1 MGFYLNNG
9 KNIVIIGCG
18 AGGGTA
24 AQFARKTDSK
34 AKITIFEKDDS
45 ILADLIDYDRTKAK
59 LILQKYNLIKDNG
72 DIILPKGLE
81 LIDEEQHGGATEY
94 TFSLKYVNIK
104 LDLAEV
110 DHYFE

>member
-1 MGFYLNNG
+1 MNKKLN
-9 KNIVIIGCG
+9 KDLYYHNINDNSGDIG
-18 AGGGTA
+18 
-24 AQFARKTDSK
+24 
-34 AKITIFEKDDS
+34 ITIFEKDDS